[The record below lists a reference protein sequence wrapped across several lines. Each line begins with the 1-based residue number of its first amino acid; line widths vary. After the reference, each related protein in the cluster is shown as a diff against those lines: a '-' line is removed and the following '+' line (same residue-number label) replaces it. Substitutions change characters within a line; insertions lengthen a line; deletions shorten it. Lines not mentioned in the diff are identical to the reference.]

1 MALSGPRP
9 GDVGI
14 KDLAGRDPRSV
25 RRQEALRSLSDR
37 LHPSALR
44 QRAGVWLRGLGKRI
58 PSIRGIPLAHLLP
71 APILAAAVGLFLT
84 NQAAL
89 AYPVFLA
96 AFGLGLFM
104 LLLGA
109 MPGLA
114 RGLRALPKIL
124 RWALGAIALGLCASL
139 GLFSP
144 VLVAVVL
151 ALGGYTTARVLRSLL
166 LRLMAW
172 LSPQPRGG
180 IVEAQADPRP
190 LLMVGALVALASL
203 ALSLG
208 LLWSKPPGEVP
219 FVMAGLDGGLV
230 VGMVPT
236 DGKLLLG
243 LRSPGLERWKVRWSR
258 GLARDVLIAAAVAT
272 LLGHEVYLAAGGAAE
287 GLPPSSLAL
296 LLASYFLICARQVP
310 RLGALLGHPRPQ
322 FLLSLGY
329 VLACAPFLVFLG
341 SPRGGLVHVYGA
353 AEAVGLALG
362 LAVTMMNPNR
372 VLRMPSWL
380 QRLLGP

>member
-1 MALSGPRP
+1 MALPGPRP

-25 RRQEALRSLSDR
+25 RRREALRSLSDH

-44 QRAGVWLRGLGKRI
+44 QRAGVWLRGMGKRI
-58 PSIRGIPLAHLLP
+58 PSVRGIPLAHLLP

-124 RWALGAIALGLCASL
+124 QWALGAIALGLCASL

-180 IVEAQADPRP
+180 IVEAQADPPP

-208 LLWSKPPGEVP
+208 LLWSRPPGEIV
-219 FVMAGLDGGLV
+219 FVLAGLDGGLV
-230 VGMVPT
+230 MGMVPT
-236 DGKLLLG
+236 DWKLLRG
-243 LRSPGLERWKVRWSR
+243 LRLPGLDRWRIRWSR
-258 GLARDVLIAAAVAT
+258 GLARDVLIAATVAA
-272 LLGHEVYLAAGGAAE
+272 LMGHEAYLAVGGAAS
-287 GLPPSSLAL
+287 GLSPSSLAL
-296 LLASYFLICARQVP
+296 VFLSYFLICARQVP
-310 RLGALLGHPRPQ
+310 RWGGLLGRPRPHL
-322 FLLSLGY
+322 LLSLGF
-329 VLACAPFLVFLG
+329 VLACAPFLVFLA
-341 SPRGGLVHVYGA
+341 SPSGVLTKVYGV
-353 AEAVGLALG
+353 AEALGLALG
-362 LAVTMMNPNR
+362 LAVGMVNPQR
-372 VLRMPSWL
+372 MQRMPAWV
-380 QRLLGP
+380 QHLLGP